1 MRNCF
6 FFTEKSFFIRYVS
19 PTQVII
25 KQLKF
30 FYYNFF
36 NDALLSLKRY
46 ERQETETDSPCYDA
60 GSYDEDSYHQRHRLF
75 YPQQTKVSQIE
86 KESALQ
92 NQSSLPPSSP
102 IHASS
107 SSRQI
112 PISTDP
118 QSHRHLSNS
127 RDDVSRSL
135 DDKNLK
141 QVRPEFLRLQPG
153 NRNSEQRRSCPEVG
167 RVVMRKDSYKIGG
180 RRVAKSYVESDL

>member
-1 MRNCF
+1 MLF
-6 FFTEKSFFIRYVS
+6 WFLT
-19 PTQVII
+19 
-25 KQLKF
+25 
-30 FYYNFF
+30 
-36 NDALLSLKRY
+36 RY

-60 GSYDEDSYHQRHRLF
+60 GSYDDDSYHHRRKLF
-75 YPQQTKVSQIE
+75 YPQHTKTSQIK

-92 NQSSLPPSSP
+92 VQTSLPSSSP

-112 PISTDP
+112 PVSTDL

-135 DDKNLK
+135 DDKTLK
-141 QVRPEFLRLQPG
+141 QPRPEFLRLQPG
-153 NRNSEQRRSCPEVG
+153 NRNREQRRSCPEVG

-180 RRVAKSYVESDL
+180 KRVAKSYVESDL